1 MTSVWQKT
9 LSNLSNKF
17 LHNQADILMGG
28 LKEVINKLQNSNQ
41 LLEKSND
48 DLTNR
53 MNCVMKEN
61 VALKERNMQLEKD
74 IKYVF
79 VFCL

>member
-1 MTSVWQKT
+1 
-9 LSNLSNKF
+9 
-17 LHNQADILMGG
+17 MGG

-74 IKYVF
+74 IKYVLYKLKIF
-79 VFCL
+79 IFLHDIC

>member
-41 LLEKSND
+41 LLEKNND

-74 IKYVF
+74 IKFVF
-79 VFCL
+79 VFYL

>member
-74 IKYVF
+74 IKYV
-79 VFCL
+79 L